1 MTTMRT
7 TTTVRARYMRST
19 ATTDPVADEHASNPE
34 THPPCHRVS
43 RRRTTWPP
51 ALRPVGH
58 EERLTLVGHLEEL
71 RTRLIICVA
80 AIAVA
85 FSVCYWQ
92 NDRVLEILNEP
103 LETKEQNDSSKS
115 GGDPLEQQAR
125 FSRLQK
131 QAYETQARF
140 LESPRPQTSS
150 SHRARPVSARR
161 RWRPR
166 GPPPPACRR
175 TPRRTPSR
183 SGYRAVHADDLVAP
197 HAALLLALPLIF
209 YQVYAFLIP
218 AFTPGE
224 RKVAVPIMLLVPF
237 LFLAELAFGYFVVL
251 ERAIAFLQNFN
262 DDNFDILVQASTYYK
277 FVILFL
283 GAIGLL
289 FQIPVA
295 VLAVTRTGILTTKQL
310 RKGRGYAILGIA
322 VLAAVATPTPDPVT
336 MTLAMAPL
344 ILFYEASILLAR
356 WLDHVS
362 ACACH
367 AGIST
372 TSWTTTWKR
381 ATTIRRRSRST
392 GATTADRV
400 TTERTDPP
408 MLFDLRGKDAAAL
421 EVI

>member
-1 MTTMRT
+1 M
-7 TTTVRARYMRST
+7 
-19 ATTDPVADEHASNPE
+19 AT
-34 THPPCHRVS
+34 
-43 RRRTTWPP
+43 

-80 AIAVA
+80 ALVVTCG
-85 FSVCYWQ
+85 VCYWQ
-92 NDRVLEILNEP
+92 NDRVLEILNRP
-103 LETKEQNDSSKS
+103 LEAKEQADSSKS

-131 QAYETQARF
+131 QAYESTAAFLQSLSPGDLTPAQQRALERAIGAQERAAAGVPRDTASNPITLGVTEPFTQTI
-140 LESPRPQTSS
+140 S
-150 SHRARPVSARR
+150 
-161 RWRPR
+161 
-166 GPPPPACRR
+166 
-175 TPRRTPSR
+175 
-183 SGYRAVHADDLVAP
+183 VALY
-197 HAALLLALPLIF
+197 AALLLALPLIL
-209 YQVYAFLIP
+209 YQIYAFLIP

-237 LFLAELAFGYFVVL
+237 LFVAGLAFGYFVVL

-336 MTLAMAPL
+336 MTLAMGPL
-344 ILFYEASILLAR
+344 ILLYEASILLAR

-362 ACACH
+362 PRVSRWDLDDDLDDDVEELDDDPEE
-367 AGIST
+367 ISLDG
-372 TSWTTTWKR
+372 SDDR
-381 ATTIRRRSRST
+381 GSRH
-392 GATTADRV
+392 DR
-400 TTERTDPP
+400 ED
-408 MLFDLRGKDAAAL
+408 
-421 EVI
+421 

>member
-1 MTTMRT
+1 M
-7 TTTVRARYMRST
+7 
-19 ATTDPVADEHASNPE
+19 AT
-34 THPPCHRVS
+34 
-43 RRRTTWPP
+43 

-71 RTRLIICVA
+71 RKRLIICVA
-80 AIAVA
+80 ALAVT

-92 NDRVLEILNEP
+92 NDRVLQILNKP

-125 FSRLQK
+125 FSKLQK

-140 LESPRPQTSS
+140 LESLSAADLELTPGQTRL
-150 SHRARPVSARR
+150 RAEAVTAARAAAAGV
-161 RWRPR
+161 PKDTESNPITL
-166 GPPPPACRR
+166 GVTEPF
-175 TPRRTPSR
+175 TQTIS
-183 SGYRAVHADDLVAP
+183 VALY
-197 HAALLLALPLIF
+197 AAILLALPLIL
-209 YQVYAFLIP
+209 YQLYAFLIP

-224 RKVAVPIMLLVPF
+224 RKVAIPIMALVPF
-237 LFLAELAFGYFVVL
+237 LFLAGLAFGYFVVL

-295 VLAVTRTGILTTKQL
+295 VLAVTRLGILSTQQL

-336 MTLAMAPL
+336 MTLAMGPL
-344 ILFYEASILLAR
+344 ILLYEASILLAR
-356 WLDHVS
+356 WLDRVS
-362 ACACH
+362 PRVSRWDLDDDVEELDDDPED
-367 AGIST
+367 ISLDG
-372 TSWTTTWKR
+372 SDDHG
-381 ATTIRRRSRST
+381 SRH
-392 GATTADRV
+392 DR
-400 TTERTDPP
+400 ED
-408 MLFDLRGKDAAAL
+408 
-421 EVI
+421 

>member
-1 MTTMRT
+1 M
-7 TTTVRARYMRST
+7 
-19 ATTDPVADEHASNPE
+19 AT
-34 THPPCHRVS
+34 
-43 RRRTTWPP
+43 

-71 RTRLIICVA
+71 RKRLIICVA
-80 AIAVA
+80 ALAVT

-92 NDRVLEILNEP
+92 NDRVLQILNKP

-125 FSRLQK
+125 FSKLQK

-140 LESPRPQTSS
+140 LESLSAGDLELTPGQTRL
-150 SHRARPVSARR
+150 RAEAVTAAR
-161 RWRPR
+161 
-166 GPPPPACRR
+166 
-175 TPRRTPSR
+175 
-183 SGYRAVHADDLVAP
+183 ADAAGVPKDTESNPITLGVTEPFTQTISVALY
-197 HAALLLALPLIF
+197 AAILLALPLIL
-209 YQVYAFLIP
+209 YQLYAFLIP

-224 RKVAVPIMLLVPF
+224 RKVAIPIMALVPF
-237 LFLAELAFGYFVVL
+237 LFLAGLAFGYFVVL

-295 VLAVTRTGILTTKQL
+295 VLAVTRLGILSTQQL

-336 MTLAMAPL
+336 MTLAMGPL
-344 ILFYEASILLAR
+344 ILLYEASILLAR
-356 WLDHVS
+356 WLDRVS
-362 ACACH
+362 PRVSRWDLDDDVEELDDDPED
-367 AGIST
+367 ISLDG
-372 TSWTTTWKR
+372 SDDHG
-381 ATTIRRRSRST
+381 SRH
-392 GATTADRV
+392 DR
-400 TTERTDPP
+400 ED
-408 MLFDLRGKDAAAL
+408 
-421 EVI
+421 